1 VGRHAT
7 AECCRLTVGI
17 RSVGQMPVLLAGVAV
32 RMLVK
37 VYKLRHVIFGWRKT
51 TIGREPNHA
60 EYKCQQRCQAQS
72 AYPR

>member
-1 VGRHAT
+1 
-7 AECCRLTVGI
+7 
-17 RSVGQMPVLLAGVAV
+17 MPVLLAPVAV

-37 VYKLRHVIFGWRKT
+37 LYKLRHVIFGWRE
-51 TIGREPNHA
+51 TIISRKPNQA